1 MSVIHSSSYEN
12 FIQEDRIREMIQAG
26 AHTPGNIP
34 LILKKARGLEGLL
47 PEEAAV
53 LLGVQD
59 PEVWLEIFRIAQEVK
74 ERIYGNRI
82 VVFAPLYLS
91 NYCLNSCSY
100 CGYHRGSGIER
111 RKLNQAEIVE
121 EVKILE
127 SMGHKRLAIETGED
141 PVNCPIEYVLE
152 SLATIYQVRHQSGNI
167 RRVNV
172 NVAAASVDNY
182 RKLKAAGIGTYILFQ
197 ETYHQASYEK
207 YHPHGPKSDY
217 FRQLTAFDRAISA
230 GIDDIG
236 AGVLFGLYDYR
247 FDLIALL
254 CHAAYLEQKYGVG
267 PHTVS
272 VPRLRPAR
280 GVRIEDYPYLISD
293 NDLARIVALLRIAL
307 PYTGI
312 ILSTREKPEVRRRI
326 LKLGVSQISAGSCT
340 GVGGYSNRSQNQEA
354 DTSQF
359 QVEDHRAPDDVYAA
373 LCRDGYLPSFCTACY
388 RQGRTGDRFM
398 ALAKSGEIG
407 KICTPNA
414 ILTFQEYLIDYA
426 SPGTKVAGAGQ
437 LQLSLSRIDSPAL
450 RRDVERKLERIQQ
463 GERDLYY

>member
-1 MSVIHSSSYEN
+1 M
-12 FIQEDRIREMIQAG
+12 
-26 AHTPGNIP
+26 
-34 LILKKARGLEGLL
+34 
-47 PEEAAV
+47 
-53 LLGVQD
+53 
-59 PEVWLEIFRIAQEVK
+59 
-74 ERIYGNRI
+74 
-82 VVFAPLYLS
+82 
-91 NYCLNSCSY
+91 
-100 CGYHRGSGIER
+100 
-111 RKLNQAEIVE
+111 
-121 EVKILE
+121 
-127 SMGHKRLAIETGED
+127 
-141 PVNCPIEYVLE
+141 
-152 SLATIYQVRHQSGNI
+152 ATIYQVRHQSGNI

-172 NVAAASVDNY
+172 NVAAASVENY

-254 CHAAYLEQKYGVG
+254 CHAVYLEQKYGVG